1 MQKKKIVSESNTFF
15 KKSEFYSSIM
25 KVWNAFLSAGRV
37 ILSKFFCSCS
47 SET

>member
-1 MQKKKIVSESNTFF
+1 MQKKCLKAILFL